1 MQNLND
7 TWALFARANSAYQTF
22 APIRSSYALG
32 TAMNNSLGRN
42 KLDQIGLAIGLSVPA
57 PSPVN
62 PPGARNEKVLEAYW
76 SWTFTGALLINPS
89 ILLILDPRLPPT
101 QSPA

>member
-1 MQNLND
+1 V
-7 TWALFARANSAYQTF
+7 
-22 APIRSSYALG
+22 
-32 TAMNNSLGRN
+32 NNPLGRK

-62 PPGARNEKVLEAYW
+62 PPGARNEKVLEVYW

-89 ILLILDPRLPPT
+89 NLLILDPALASNGIANVT
-101 QSPA
+101 H